1 MKRWPGYIAAL
12 ILLAAF
18 PLQGI
23 DVGKLAPVEVVWLA
37 QQNGQI
43 YLQTDTGD
51 VGRGE
56 DVRSA
61 LQNMKATA
69 YGTIFLDT
77 ADYLIVKHGQ
87 EELLQQVYDVL
98 RPSCMV
104 CSAAKM
110 PDMES
115 VASFLTAHEPP
126 VTLRLHR
133 IGENELP
140 MLAEQEGRYEWLDS

>member
-1 MKRWPGYIAAL
+1 MKRWLAYTAAL
-12 ILLAAF
+12 ILLAVF
-18 PLQGI
+18 PLQGT
-23 DVGKLAPVEVVWLA
+23 DVGKLAPVEAVWLTE
-37 QQNGQI
+37 QNGQI

-77 ADYLIVKHGQ
+77 ADYLIVQ
-87 EELLQQVYDVL
+87 EGKETLLQQVYDVL

-104 CSAAKM
+104 CSAAKI
-110 PDMES
+110 PDLERA
-115 VASFLTAHEPP
+115 VEFLAAHEPEI
-126 VTLRLHR
+126 TLRAYRVTQNSIPKLT
-133 IGENELP
+133 
-140 MLAEQEGRYEWLDS
+140 EQEGRYKWFDS

>member
-1 MKRWPGYIAAL
+1 MKRWLVYILAL
-12 ILLAAF
+12 VLLAAF
-18 PLQGI
+18 PFSGT

-37 QQNGQI
+37 EQNGQI

-61 LQNMKATA
+61 LQNMTATA

-115 VASFLTAHEPP
+115 VASFLAAHEPP

-133 IGENELP
+133 IGQNELP
-140 MLAEQEGRYEWLDS
+140 MLAGQEGRYEWIAS

>member
-1 MKRWPGYIAAL
+1 MKRWLAYTAAL
-12 ILLAAF
+12 ILLAVF
-18 PLQGI
+18 PLQGT
-23 DVGKLAPVEVVWLA
+23 DVGKLAPVEAVWLTE
-37 QQNGQI
+37 QNGQI

-77 ADYLIVKHGQ
+77 ADYLIVQ
-87 EELLQQVYDVL
+87 EGKETLLQQVYDVL

-104 CSAAKM
+104 CSAAKI
-110 PDMES
+110 PDLERA
-115 VASFLTAHEPP
+115 VEFLAAHEPEI
-126 VTLRLHR
+126 TLRAYRVTHNSIPKLT
-133 IGENELP
+133 
-140 MLAEQEGRYEWLDS
+140 EQEGRYKWFDS